1 MHEAVAANHADCALA
16 LLEYN
21 PRTIDSFFGSKKS
34 TTSSSVVDL
43 LARDSDTYLDDVR
56 QILRFLARTRP
67 ISR

>member
-34 TTSSSVVDL
+34 TTSSVVDL

-56 QILRFLARTRP
+56 QILRLFARTRP
-67 ISR
+67 ISW